1 MILKILT
8 AGDRESISG
17 TYKVCLGNR
26 IMWNGWS
33 FEGVRYSGIYIAK
46 AKRLELNDKGLN
58 T

>member
-26 IMWNGWS
+26 EYCGMAGALRVSGIVGSTLLKQRGWS
-33 FEGVRYSGIYIAK
+33 
-46 AKRLELNDKGLN
+46 
-58 T
+58 